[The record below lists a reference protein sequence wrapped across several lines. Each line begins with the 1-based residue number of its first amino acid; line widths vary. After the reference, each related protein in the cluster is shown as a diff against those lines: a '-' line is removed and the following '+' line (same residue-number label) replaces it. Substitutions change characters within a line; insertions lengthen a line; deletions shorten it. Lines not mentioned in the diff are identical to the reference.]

1 MISGEEIPSIDLVV
15 AQELVDSS
23 MKVVRARLGDEVN
36 RRPRRLAEG
45 SRINVG
51 LNLELLNRV
60 RRRLQ
65 SEGAKRN
72 LPSVHAVEQGVV
84 ARVAIA
90 VGRVGLLTEG

>member
-1 MISGEEIPSIDLVV
+1 MTDTK
-15 AQELVDSS
+15 Q
-23 MKVVRARLGDEVN
+23 
-36 RRPRRLAEG
+36 
-45 SRINVG
+45 
-51 LNLELLNRV
+51 
-60 RRRLQ
+60 Q